1 MSKFFKVLGTL
12 LAIAAAVATVI
23 LFWDKI
29 SSQAT
34 KVKDTL
40 EEKVP
45 FLNKKDNMAQYYE
58 EI

>member
-1 MSKFFKVLGTL
+1 MKNFLKVGLTL
-12 LAIAAAVATVI
+12 AAIAAAVATVI
-23 LFWDKI
+23 IFWDKI
-29 SSQAT
+29 SAQAT
-34 KVKDTL
+34 KVKETL